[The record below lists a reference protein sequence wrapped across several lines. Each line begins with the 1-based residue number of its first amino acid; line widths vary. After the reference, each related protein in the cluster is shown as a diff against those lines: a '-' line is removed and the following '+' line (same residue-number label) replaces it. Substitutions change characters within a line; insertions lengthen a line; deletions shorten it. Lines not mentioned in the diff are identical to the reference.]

1 MTEILSNNDP
11 QQQPSGKFQFP
22 DKKAHLL
29 YWPIVIVGVIADL
42 WSKHAVFAWL
52 DGNGGMDLRHVV
64 VEGWFSLLA
73 RENTGA
79 AFSIA
84 RGHTAMLIGVSVI
97 ALIVVMGLFFFGRI
111 RGKLMNIGLAL
122 FTAGIIGNMYDRIFN
137 DGSVRDFISVYYT
150 NADGRYPLS
159 MINPWPTFNVAD
171 SMLCVAVGLLVIANI
186 KADLSERRDLQQT
199 EEL

>member
-1 MTEILSNNDP
+1 MTETQSNNDP
-11 QQQPSGKFQFP
+11 QQQPGGKFQFP
-22 DKKAHLL
+22 DRKSHLL

-52 DGNGGMDLRHVV
+52 DEKGGYGSDHSVIDGFFRLVM
-64 VEGWFSLLA
+64 
-73 RENTGA
+73 RENSGA

-84 RGHTAMLIGVSVI
+84 KGQTAMLVSVSVI
-97 ALIVVMGLFFFGRI
+97 ALIVVLGLFFFGRI

-122 FTAGIIGNMYDRIFN
+122 FTAGIIGNLYDRVFN
-137 DGSVRDFISVYYT
+137 HGYVRDFLDVYYK
-150 NADGRYPLS
+150 DHH
-159 MINPWPTFNVAD
+159 WPAFNVAD

-186 KADLSERRDLQQT
+186 MADISQRRDDRQT